1 MVVTVLSETGIRAAT
16 LRSDRDSSIP
26 ITEIRVV
33 GDSTTTHL
41 SQQETLYMHIYR
53 TLITA
58 ALAAS
63 VSVPAFAKIDD
74 SVTGGALGGSGEL
87 FWAVIDQ
94 EGERSYTR
102 DLGISLQSFLNGAA
116 ADMEWSFAADPKLGE
131 FIAGT
136 AKPSTLVWN
145 IGALDGTGINRYLST
160 APAGSALPIFTN
172 QALGFFNDN
181 PDIFLAG
188 TNALESHLSSEN
200 GSNIATAADG
210 SAYAAQN
217 WGDRFGGRAGS
228 FSNYIGINESA
239 DLVLFRQASTA
250 FAQRNNPGVTEQIT
264 NGTLPYVASFEGGVL
279 TISAVPE
286 PTTYAMMGLGL
297 AALGFVARRRNAR

>member
-1 MVVTVLSETGIRAAT
+1 M
-16 LRSDRDSSIP
+16 RSPDDL
-26 ITEIRVV
+26 
-33 GDSTTTHL
+33 TTTHL
-41 SQQETLYMHIYR
+41 SKQETCYMHIHR

-63 VSVPAFAKIDD
+63 VSIPAFAKIDD
-74 SVTGGALGGSGEL
+74 SFTGGGLGGSGEL
-87 FWAVIDQ
+87 FWAIIDQ

-102 DLGISLQSFLNGAA
+102 DLGISLQAFLDGAA
-116 ADMEWSFAADPKLGE
+116 ADTEWTFAADATLLE

-136 AKPSTLVWN
+136 AKPAELVWN

-160 APAGSALPIFTN
+160 APAGSTVPVFSN
-172 QALGFFNDN
+172 SALGFFNDN
-181 PDIFLAG
+181 PDIFLGG
-188 TNALESHLSSEN
+188 TNAVESHLSSAN

-210 SAYAAQN
+210 SAYAGGN
-217 WGDRFGGRAGS
+217 WGDRFGGRATG
-228 FSNYIGINESA
+228 FSNYIGINDSA

-250 FAQRNNPGVTEQIT
+250 FAQRFNPGFTDQIT
-264 NGTLPYVASFEGGVL
+264 NGALPYMASFDNGVL
-279 TISAVPE
+279 TITAVPE